1 MDASIELKKIMEAIG
16 KSCEEVF
23 SWLIETWSSKWD
35 EFLKEKTH
43 SETGKWF
50 YTHKRLRSAIRSI
63 RTNTNYLFTYQKNP
77 VLRMPNTTNSLEGIN
92 CVLKLKVKV
101 HQGIKLDRKKKMID
115 YLLGK

>member
-1 MDASIELKKIMEAIG
+1 MEAIG

-23 SWLIETWSSKWD
+23 SGLIEAWSSRWD

-43 SETGKWF
+43 SETGTWF

-63 RTNTNYLFTYQKNP
+63 KTNISYLFTYQKNP

-92 CVLKLKVKV
+92 SALKSKVKV
-101 HQGIKLDRKKKMID
+101 HQGIKLDRKKKVID
-115 YLLGK
+115 YLLLK